1 MSMILKMRVLLSFI
15 LLSIFKIMSLILYKF
30 EIQWLNTKPTWKKV
44 RMIVFLNHTSLY
56 EPLYIGF
63 VPFPFLWR
71 LSRKM
76 VAPGADKTLNR
87 PIVGL
92 IWKLMGPGIYSISR
106 KRDKTWRKF
115 MEAVHNRSV
124 IVIAAE
130 GRMKRPNG
138 LDLNGRPMTVRSGVA
153 DILEHLSDGNI
164 LVAYSGGLHHVQKP
178 GQTKPN
184 FFKTLKMNVEVLDI
198 DTYKSQF
205 NTEGIQWKKDVVKDM
220 QHRLENNCPV
230 ADDTPIIKASEQT
243 A

>member
-1 MSMILKMRVLLSFI
+1 MRVLLSFI
-15 LLSIFKIMSLILYKF
+15 LLSLFKIFSQVFYKF
-30 EIQWLNTKPTWKKV
+30 EIKWLNSAPTWKKV
-44 RMIVFLNHTSLY
+44 RFIVFLNHTSLY
-56 EPLYIGF
+56 EPLYIGI
-63 VPFPFLWR
+63 VPYTFLWR

-87 PIVGL
+87 PIVGK

-115 MEAVHNRSV
+115 MDAIHNRSV
-124 IVIAAE
+124 IVMAAE
-130 GRMKRPNG
+130 GRMKRETG
-138 LDLNGRPMTVRSGVA
+138 LDLNGRPMTVRAGVA
-153 DILEHLSDGNI
+153 DVLEHLKDGNI

-198 DTYKSQF
+198 DEYKSRF
-205 NTEGIQWKKDVVKDM
+205 NTEGIQWKKDVVADF
-220 QHRLENNCPV
+220 QRRLENNCPI
-230 ADDTPIIKASEQT
+230 ADDTPFIKATEFNDKSQ

>member
-1 MSMILKMRVLLSFI
+1 MRVLLSFI
-15 LLSIFKIMSLILYKF
+15 LLILFKIFARIFYKF
-30 EIQWLNTKPTWKKV
+30 EVNWINSEPIWKKV
-44 RMIVFLNHTSLY
+44 RLIVFLNHTSLY
-56 EPLYIGF
+56 EPLYVGII
-63 VPFPFLWR
+63 PFPFLWR

-87 PIVGL
+87 PIVGK
-92 IWKLMGPGIYSISR
+92 IWKLMGPGIYTITR
-106 KRDKTWRKF
+106 KRDKSWRKF
-115 MEAVHNRSV
+115 MEAIHRRSV

-153 DILEHLSDGNI
+153 DILEHLKDGNI

-178 GQTKPN
+178 GELKPN
-184 FFKTLKMNVEVLDI
+184 LFQTLKLNIEVLDI

-205 NTEGIQWKKDVVKDM
+205 NTEGIQWKRDVVDDFQK
-220 QHRLENNCPV
+220 RLEKNCPI
-230 ADDTPIIKASEQT
+230 ADDTPIIKASEFS